1 MQFTNSRVIDLCPRF
16 VVPCIHWK
24 FIWRVVSLG
33 FTGVKNTLAIYV
45 GSVQNRWKFVDT
57 TTPCWK
63 QKMCFQRDEESLTV
77 ATVSPPIA
85 IGWSGFIC
93 PIKSQNRIEFSMWQQ
108 NSPSPKPF
116 AITPISAQ
124 LPMNA
129 STKRT
134 RDISTLLGLKTGMW
148 LHCPIQTTT
157 SISSL
162 PITFWSTFPTSEVL
176 WQSYVECS
184 NHLAPRFL
192 WFRWAHPTPP
202 TMGVITSMK
211 KSISNPIKKRV
222 FPVLD
227 NTTTFDCLV
236 QT

>member
-1 MQFTNSRVIDLCPRF
+1 MPFTNSTVIDLYPRF

-24 FIWRVVSLG
+24 FSWRDVSLG
-33 FTGVKNTLAIYV
+33 FTGVKNTLAICV
-45 GSVQNRWKFVDT
+45 GSVQNRWKFADT

-63 QKMCFQRDEESLTV
+63 QKMYFQRDAERVTV

-93 PIKSQNRIEFSMWQQ
+93 PIESQNRIQFSMWHP
-108 NSPSPKPF
+108 NSPFPRPF

-124 LPMNA
+124 SPMNA
-129 STKRT
+129 STKKT
-134 RDISTLLGLKTGMW
+134 RDISTLPGLKTAMW
-148 LHCPIQTTT
+148 LHCRIQITT
-157 SISSL
+157 STSSL

-184 NHLAPRFL
+184 NHQALQFS
-192 WFRWAHPTPP
+192 WFRWAHPTQPM
-202 TMGVITSMK
+202 MGVITSMK
-211 KSISNPIKKRV
+211 KSMSNPIKKRV
-222 FPVLD
+222 FPVSD